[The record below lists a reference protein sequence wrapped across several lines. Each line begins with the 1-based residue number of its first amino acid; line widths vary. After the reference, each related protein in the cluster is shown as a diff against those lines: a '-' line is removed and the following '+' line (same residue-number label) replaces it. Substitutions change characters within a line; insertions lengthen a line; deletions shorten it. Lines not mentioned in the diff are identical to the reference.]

1 MAISQS
7 DPVELDPLHHIQ
19 KGFFLQLSNKSDSVN
34 VDNYHCMFW
43 PSVILHLNTALNAGS
58 GPQPI

>member
-19 KGFFLQLSNKSDSVN
+19 KDFFYNFQIKA
-34 VDNYHCMFW
+34 
-43 PSVILHLNTALNAGS
+43 IL
-58 GPQPI
+58 